1 MYLHFKHK
9 PLLTAGF
16 FLLCCCAGCFHR
28 PVDESLL
35 EPLSEPEK
43 KLVETCKKD
52 YGVDIVLRRMA
63 NTLWV
68 YVPTEDQF
76 LHLKVSEDS
85 PKPAQP
91 PDEAL
96 AIHFI
101 DADYQNADGMFT
113 VRYDIGKTKKSTED
127 YGYSLQYV
135 ESFSN
140 LRRQIP
146 TAIGRAFADVEEN
159 EKTGQMQERVEGDV
173 DYGDSQKQSSHKTL
187 VQSYVKTNPVPDFF
201 VIVIADIK
209 NGLESRMI
217 FYFKDLRRGMT
228 DPSFTEEYTRR
239 IIAENIT
246 GNAAIIGD
254 RLGRHVKFDNIS
266 WPKFLSKLIA
276 YRVRYKFAMSSNT
289 PSEEIDK
296 EVLTVTA
303 TTLDIYPFSRYQG
316 VLMKNLD
323 TGQDFSYRKE
333 DLKPYVSH

>member
-1 MYLHFKHK
+1 MCLNSKHK
-9 PLLTAGF
+9 ILLVTGI
-16 FLLCCCAGCFHR
+16 LLYFSGCFHR

-35 EPLSEPEK
+35 QPLTEPEK
-43 KLVETCKKD
+43 KLAALCKKD

-76 LHLKVSEDS
+76 LNLKVSEDG

-101 DADYQNADGMFT
+101 DVDYKDRVFT

-127 YGYSLQYV
+127 FGYTWQYV

-146 TAIGRAFADVEEN
+146 TAISRAFADVEEN

-173 DYGDSQKQSSHKTL
+173 DYGDSRKQASHKTL
-187 VQSYVKTNPVPDFF
+187 VQSHVKTNPVPEFF

-209 NGLESRMI
+209 NGLEAKMT

-239 IIAENIT
+239 IIAENMT
-246 GNAAIIGD
+246 GHAAIIGD
-254 RLGRHVKFDNIS
+254 KLGRHVKFDNIT

-276 YRVRYKFAMSSNT
+276 YRIRYKFAISSNT
-289 PSEEIDK
+289 PSEDIDK
-296 EVLTVTA
+296 EVLNVTA
-303 TTLDIYPFSRYQG
+303 TTLNIYPFNGFYG

-323 TGQDFSYRKE
+323 TGKDFSYLKE
-333 DLKPYVSH
+333 ELAPYISH